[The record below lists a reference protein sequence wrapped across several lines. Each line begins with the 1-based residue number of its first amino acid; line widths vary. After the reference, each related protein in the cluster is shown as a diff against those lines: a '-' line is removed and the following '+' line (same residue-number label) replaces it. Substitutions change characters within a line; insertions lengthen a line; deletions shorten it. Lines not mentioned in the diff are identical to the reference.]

1 MKTLLPAL
9 AVLALLPTATRAQSQ
24 ALGSVAIN
32 WDQCYGDGPV
42 YNKVFAC
49 NTNTG
54 FDEFVISATPPADIP
69 ALVAISVV
77 VDLAASNANLA
88 PWWNL
93 DPASGTSAGCRAGP
107 PSAFSVFF
115 TPTGSTSSCVDPWQG
130 QASGGS
136 NYVSQQFGVPNLARL
151 RMVCAVV
158 APVAVFANHELF
170 LARVRISHTK
180 TVGTGACAGCADPM
194 CMMLNSVEL
203 DQQPGMPGGNSF
215 LILPN
220 PGTDSDLLTW
230 QTGASAHRVIECQPP
245 HCEKDLT
252 CPAVTSTSR
261 STWGAI
267 KSMYR

>member
-54 FDEFVISATPPADIP
+54 FDEFVISATPPADLP

-77 VDLAASNANLA
+77 VDLTASTANLA
-88 PWWNL
+88 PWWDFEN
-93 DPASGTSAGCRAGP
+93 PGCRGVP
-107 PSAFSVFF
+107 PSALSAFF
-115 TPTGSTSSCVDPWQG
+115 TPAGSTSSCVDPWQG
-130 QASGGS
+130 QAVGGS
-136 NYVSQQFGVPNLARL
+136 SYGLFPIARL
-151 RMVCAVV
+151 SVICAVA

-180 TVGTGACAGCADPM
+180 TVGTGACAGCTDPM
-194 CMMLNSVEL
+194 CIMLASVEL
-203 DQQPGMPGGNSF
+203 EQMPGLGNNSF

-230 QTGASAHRVIECQPP
+230 QTGASAHREIGCSPP
-245 HCEKDLT
+245 PDGCGKLLT

-267 KSMYR
+267 TSMYR